1 MANPSHPQKLVYLA
15 LKDIF
20 DADPVPPSTLKS
32 IRKKV
37 EKNRDDVRLR
47 SLVRDYGVES
57 IANMAKA
64 LMDDQVFQSVAKA
77 QTRFPGVFTTTP
89 PNQSNPPIPIG
100 PKAMASSAATV
111 QRAGNYSPE
120 RLLGIRDEIK
130 TSQGSDKTET
140 SMLVLG
146 ISWFNGCI

>member
-20 DADPVPPSTLKS
+20 DADPVPPSTLKT

-37 EKNRDDVRLR
+37 EKYRDDVRLR
-47 SLVRDYGVES
+47 SLVRDYGVDS